1 MGGAGL
7 LGCWIRS
14 GPGAGALVFLG
25 PDKAGCMALV
35 VGGGTICLLLCETL
49 PRTSAMTLVDESGS
63 WGLWLQGLG
72 YRARS

>member
-14 GPGAGALVFLG
+14 GPGAGWGFLC

-35 VGGGTICLLLCETL
+35 VGGGAICLLLCETV
-49 PRTSAMTLVDESGS
+49 PRTSAMTLVGESGS